1 VDADNAA
8 PLREMWYYAVPGS
21 RLRRGSTLAKVM
33 LGQPILLGR
42 AKDGSVFA
50 LRDICPHRG
59 IPLSDG
65 RFDGTEIECCYHG
78 WRFAT
83 DGHCTAIP
91 SLVADQAFDIGRIRV
106 NAYPAREVQGNV
118 WVFFG
123 SDPAAAPDIPA
134 MPGIGDHA
142 PDIVESV
149 RVPCAIDQAVI
160 GLIDPAHG
168 PFVHR
173 IFWWRSGGS
182 MHEKAKAFG
191 PSPFGFTMLRHA
203 PSKNS
208 QAYRLLGGTRETE
221 ISFRLPGV
229 RIEHI
234 RTGRHTLVNL
244 TAVTPLGA
252 DESEITNAIY
262 WTVPWLTPLKPLARY
277 FAHTFLDQDRRV
289 IAKQSAGLRY
299 APPLM
304 LVSDPDIQAK
314 WYFRLKQEYA
324 RARAEGRPFV
334 NPVKE
339 QTLRWRS

>member
-1 VDADNAA
+1 
-8 PLREMWYYAVPGS
+8 
-21 RLRRGSTLAKVM
+21 
-33 LGQPILLGR
+33 
-42 AKDGSVFA
+42 
-50 LRDICPHRG
+50 
-59 IPLSDG
+59 
-65 RFDGTEIECCYHG
+65 
-78 WRFAT
+78 
-83 DGHCTAIP
+83 
-91 SLVADQAFDIGRIRV
+91 
-106 NAYPAREVQGNV
+106 
-118 WVFFG
+118 
-123 SDPAAAPDIPA
+123 
-134 MPGIGDHA
+134 
-142 PDIVESV
+142 
-149 RVPCAIDQAVI
+149 
-160 GLIDPAHG
+160 
-168 PFVHR
+168 
-173 IFWWRSGGS
+173 